1 MAYYKLNKKISL
13 SFWDPSQKEGFDE
26 HVSND
31 QVVKFD
37 KTQAVIKAQ
46 RAGRLEE
53 ATEKEYNDYKKSVEL
68 SSVPLTADD
77 KKVLDGVKNSSKKI
91 IEETNA
97 KAKEI
102 TDKANEDAGKIIE
115 DAKAK
120 AAEITNAAGNGND
133 VKK

>member
-1 MAYYKLNKKISL
+1 MAYYKLNRKISL

-53 ATEKEYNDYKKSVEL
+53 ATEKEYNDYKKSVEV
-68 SSVPLTADD
+68 STGPIDD
-77 KKVLDGVKNSSKKI
+77 KKVVESLKASSKKI
-91 IEETNA
+91 IDETNA

-102 TDKANEDAGKIIE
+102 TDNATSQANKIIE
-115 DAKAK
+115 EANAQALTIINAANAEKGNDAKK
-120 AAEITNAAGNGND
+120 
-133 VKK
+133 